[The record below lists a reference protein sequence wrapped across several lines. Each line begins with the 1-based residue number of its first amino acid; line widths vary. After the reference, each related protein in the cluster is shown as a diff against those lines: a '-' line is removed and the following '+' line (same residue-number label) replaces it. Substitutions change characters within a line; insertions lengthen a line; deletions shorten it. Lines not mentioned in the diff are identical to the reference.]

1 MAKWLVSVVLAGCA
15 EVDVEA
21 DSYDEACEEATEIV
35 DVDMVNGWDI
45 DINECLYEEE
55 D

>member
-1 MAKWLVSVVLAGCA
+1 MAKWLVSIVLAGCA
-15 EVDVEA
+15 EVEIEA
-21 DSYDEACEEATEIV
+21 DSYDEACEKASADV